1 MAAPKQ
7 HQLQYTEFW
16 QERTGLTFG
25 VERILFNRQSAYQ
38 HVQVLQTDAFGRVL
52 TLDGL
57 VMLTERDE
65 FVYHEMIA
73 HPALCLLPRPRRVL
87 IVGGGDGGTLRE
99 VLRYAEIEQ
108 VDLVEIDEVVIEAA
122 RTCFPE
128 LSVAFEDPR
137 ARLHVADGVAFVQGA
152 ADAWYDL
159 IIVDSTDPVNF
170 AEGLFGESFYR
181 DCARILTDEG
191 ILVTQ
196 SESPF
201 DHTFQASIQAAH
213 AMLGR
218 MFAQVHMYLA
228 HIPTYPMGLW
238 SFTLASKR
246 LHPVVDFDPE
256 QAARRLASFA
266 DRLRYYNVELHR
278 AAFALPSF
286 VRRLFADGG
295 PPAHSTSLHRDDMG

>member
-1 MAAPKQ
+1 MASPKQ

-16 QERTGLTFG
+16 QARTGLTFG
-25 VERILFNRQSAYQ
+25 VERVLFNRQSAYQ
-38 HVQVLQTDAFGRVL
+38 HVQVLQTDAFGRML

-65 FVYHEMIA
+65 FVYHEMIS

-99 VLRYAEIEQ
+99 VLRYSEIEQ
-108 VDLVEIDEVVIEAA
+108 VDLVEIDEVVVEAA

-128 LSVAFEDPR
+128 LSIAFDDPR
-137 ARLHVADGVAFVQGA
+137 ARLHVADGVAFVRA
-152 ADAWYDL
+152 TAPATYDL

-170 AEGLFGESFYR
+170 AEGLFGEAFYR
-181 DCARILTDEG
+181 DCVRILTDDG
-191 ILVTQ
+191 VLVTQ

-218 MFAQVHMYLA
+218 IFPQVHMYLA

-246 LHPVVDFDPE
+246 LHPVEDFDPE
-256 QAARRLASFA
+256 QAARRLAPFV

-286 VRRLFADGG
+286 VRRLFTEA
-295 PPAHSTSLHRDDMG
+295 PSVHPESLHSDDMG